1 MTETMSDPTSNTQGP
16 QVLGF
21 QTEVRQLLH
30 LMIHSLYGNKE
41 IFLRELVSN
50 ASDACD
56 RLRFEAI
63 TDWALLKD
71 DPDLKIRIAVDAAAR
86 TITISDNGIGMSRD
100 DTVANIGTIAK
111 SGTREFLEHLTG
123 DQAKDAH
130 LIGQFGVGF
139 YSSFIVADHVT
150 VVTRKAG
157 LTPEHGVRWESA
169 GEGEYSIDTVSRDAR
184 GTDIILHL
192 REGEDDLL
200 QPLTLKTILRKYSD
214 HITIPILMEG
224 EQVNQASALWAR
236 PKADITEEQYAE
248 FYKHV
253 AHDFDPPLAHTHA
266 RVEGKQEYTLLLFI
280 PRRAPFDLFQP
291 GHHHGIKLYV
301 RRVFIMDDAEQ
312 LMPAYLRFVRGVIDS
327 SDLPLNVSRE
337 ILQHS
342 ADVDAIRAAS
352 VKRVLTLLED
362 LAKNKPAE
370 YATFWKEFGTVFK
383 EGAGEDAANASRIAP
398 LLRFSTTRTAGD
410 EQTVSL
416 PEYVGRM
423 KDSQSRIF
431 YITADSLQAARHSP
445 HLEVFGKLDIEVLL
459 LHDRVDEWVVS
470 HLNEFDGKPLESVAK
485 GDLDLGPLAGAESR
499 RELEQEEG
507 EYKEL
512 LARMTQAL
520 ADRAS
525 EVRLTDRL
533 TASPA
538 CLVADRHGMSTHL
551 ERLLKSAGQKVTAGK
566 PVLEINGRHP
576 LIQRLKQEADGPRF
590 TDWSLV
596 LFDQALL
603 AEGGQVDDP
612 AAFVKRLNDLMLG
625 LAGEP
630 ASRIWTP

>member
-1 MTETMSDPTSNTQGP
+1 MTDTDTSTR

-71 DPDLKIRIAVDAAAR
+71 DPELRIRISVDETAR
-86 TITISDNGIGMSRD
+86 TVTIADNGIGMSRD
-100 DTVANIGTIAK
+100 EVITNIGTIAK
-111 SGTREFLEHLTG
+111 SGTREFLQQMTG

-150 VVTRKAG
+150 LITRKAG
-157 LTPEHGVRWESA
+157 LTAEHGVRWESA
-169 GEGEYSIDTVSRDAR
+169 GEGDYSIDTIVREAR
-184 GTDIILHL
+184 GTEVILHL

-200 QPLTLKTILRKYSD
+200 RALTLKNILRKYSD
-214 HITIPILMEG
+214 HITIPIFMGE

-236 PKADITEEQYAE
+236 PKSEITDEQYAE
-248 FYKHV
+248 LYKHI
-253 AHDFDPPLAHTHA
+253 AHDFEAPLAHTHA
-266 RVEGKQEYTLLLFI
+266 RVEGKQEYTLLLYI
-280 PRRAPFDLFQP
+280 PRRAPFDLFHP
-291 GHHHGIKLYV
+291 GHRHGIKLYV
-301 RRVFIMDDAEQ
+301 RRVFILDDADQ

-327 SDLPLNVSRE
+327 TDLPLNVSRE

-342 ADVDAIRAAS
+342 ADVEAIRAAS

-362 LAKNKPAE
+362 LAKNKPDD
-370 YATFWKEFGTVFK
+370 YATFWKEFGAVLK
-383 EGAGEDAANASRIAP
+383 EGVGEDAPNTPRIAP
-398 LLRFSTTRTAGD
+398 LLRFTSTRTTAD

-416 PEYVGRM
+416 SDYVARM
-423 KDSQSRIF
+423 KEGQTWIF
-431 YITADSLQAARHSP
+431 YITADNLQAARHSP

-459 LHDRVDEWVVS
+459 LCDRVDEWLVS
-470 HLNEFDGKPLESVAK
+470 NLPDFEGKPLESVTK
-485 GDLDLGPLAGAESR
+485 GDLDLGPLADPAAKQ
-499 RELEQEEG
+499 ELQQEEG
-507 EYKEL
+507 EYKGL
-512 LARMTQAL
+512 IGRMTEIL
-520 ADRAS
+520 SDRAA

-533 TASPA
+533 TTSPA
-538 CLVADRHGMSTHL
+538 CIVADRHGMSTHL
-551 ERLLKSAGQKVTAGK
+551 ERLLKSAGQKVTPGK
-566 PVLEINGRHP
+566 PILELNGRHP
-576 LIQRLKQEADGPRF
+576 LVQRLKHEVDGPRF
-590 TDWSLV
+590 ADWSHV

-603 AEGGQVDDP
+603 AEGGQIEDP
-612 AAFVKRLNDLMLG
+612 ATFVKRLNDLMLG
-625 LAGEP
+625 LAGESP
-630 ASRIWTP
+630 SRIWTP